1 MTEDDRGSGARTIA
15 LLKIVADSGATFTLT
30 QLGAR
35 AELPPSSVHRLLQ
48 PLIRAGMV
56 ERGPGQAYRVG
67 SEFHRVASLIMQ
79 QVDPGRLAEPIL
91 RRLWS
96 QWEETCSLCIYKPSS
111 HTAVVVAT
119 IQTPHPLRFMIEPH
133 TELSL
138 SWGSLGRAILASLPD
153 VDAIEAMKKHS
164 LGPLS
169 GQAMPSAAQM
179 TSIIEKVREE
189 GVAHYRNE
197 EMDVAGVA
205 APVFR
210 ADGTVL
216 GSLGVT
222 APARRLH
229 VDVAR
234 KIEGSVKEAACEL
247 SALLGNKGIG

>member
-1 MTEDDRGSGARTIA
+1 MTEDDRGAGARTIA
-15 LLKIVADSGATFTLT
+15 LLKIVAESGATFTLT
-30 QLGAR
+30 QLGAQ
-35 AELPPSSVHRLLQ
+35 AALPPSSVHRLLQ
-48 PLIRAGMV
+48 PLIRSGMV
-56 ERGPGQAYRVG
+56 ERGTGQAYRVG

-79 QVDPGRLAEPIL
+79 HVDPGRLADPIL

-96 QWEETCSLCIYKPSS
+96 QWEETCSLCVYKPST

-119 IQTPHPLRFMIEPH
+119 IQTPHPLRFMIERH

-153 VDAIEAMKKHS
+153 ADAAEAMKNHA

-179 TSIIEKVREE
+179 ASVIGKVRTD
-189 GVAHYRNE
+189 GVANYRNE

-222 APARRLH
+222 APARRLLPH
-229 VDVAR
+229 IALD
-234 KIEGSVKEAACEL
+234 IESSVKSAAREL
-247 SALLGNKGIG
+247 SALLGYKARD